1 MEARSINIVVSH
13 DYKFAVDDYEPQ
25 ETIKLNNIDVDVR
38 QQLEDSLKEFQKA
51 SEVAKLPTIPK
62 SVNGSVDDS
71 IKTSDNRYHTS
82 TTITYYKDTPHPEDT
97 DSHKLHKRNA
107 NLAQLANKNIQGS
120 PTHVDTQQAQEL
132 SDFEIISEEDILRG
146 RKQRVKSI
154 LKYLGLTLLAV
165 LGFSVVAFC
174 FLTDPKSCIIAFGT
188 GSPCCL
194 IICPC
199 ILHFVKRFLTPGA
212 MIRDN
217 TNKFIP
223 GMMVHP
229 DGRLETY
236 DPTPEEIEAIMD
248 IVDIIQ
254 DMA

>member
-1 MEARSINIVVSH
+1 MLLLFSGCMEARSINIVVSH

-25 ETIKLNNIDVDVR
+25 ETIKLNNIDVNVR

-51 SEVAKLPTIPK
+51 SEVDKLPKKPK
-62 SVNGSVDDS
+62 SVNDSVD
-71 IKTSDNRYHTS
+71 RTS
-82 TTITYYKDTPHPEDT
+82 TTITYYKDTPYPEDT
-97 DSHKLHKRNA
+97 DNHTRHKRNA
-107 NLAQLANKNIQGS
+107 NLAQLANRNIQDS
-120 PTHVDTQQAQEL
+120 PTNVDTQQAQEL

-146 RKQRVKSI
+146 RKQRIKSI
-154 LKYLGLTLLAV
+154 LTYLGFTLLAV
-165 LGFSVVAFC
+165 LGFSITAFC